1 MSQLR
6 LNFSKDDIFFNKI
19 AVAVSLTE
27 FCRTLSLFNVLSFQN
42 LVIFQQDTDL

>member
-6 LNFSKDDIFFNKI
+6 LNFSKDDIFFNKN
-19 AVAVSLTE
+19 AGAASLTE
-27 FCRTLSLFNVLSFQN
+27 FCRTPSLLNVLSFQN